1 MKNLKRFFSLW
12 AMTSLLVVSIVPTAL
27 AAPGDLFNEV
37 SEDVTVDQFLSA
49 EYLLMSESGEYYRLG
64 LVSLDVEE
72 MNYVGCAFYHKGE
85 LGPVLNSWVYGTMVE
100 TTDGDGKAV
109 VQLDG
114 EWYWGGEAVTTTT
127 TTTEE

>member
-27 AAPGDLFNEV
+27 AAPGDVFNEV

-72 MNYVGCAFYHKGE
+72 MNYVGGAFYHKGE

-109 VQLDG
+109 VQLD
-114 EWYWGGEAVTTTT
+114 
-127 TTTEE
+127 